1 VEAALRA
8 ARAGLSADPAVPPPS
23 ALRPYLDFARQSPM
37 SLAAIARVVDSDPE
51 FRARVVADVDESEI
65 GRAPWLWLARP
76 DGWEGELAAIE
87 TEAAAQASAA
97 NEQREERAASRKL
110 GAAQAALRRAEVA
123 AAASLEQLDVVR
135 EELAGERSGRLAAEA
150 RVAELEA
157 TVRDLGADRAGIV
170 RNLKDTEARLVERG
184 TALNALRA
192 RLRKLEGELEAE
204 RRFGRD
210 EPGPRATVA
219 PAPEPTGAPA
229 PDLPAVAQQVA
240 HAAEGVAALAE
251 ALHALAR
258 LVAGE
263 RADVRATDAAE
274 VELGTEALGGR
285 SATANDDGRVTPLRR
300 TPVALPGGV
309 FDDSLEAA
317 EHLLRVQGGRLV
329 VDGYNVTMQA
339 WPELGAAEQ
348 RRRLLTGL
356 SDLAHR
362 YGSAVDVVFD
372 GADVEPPAVPAPAR
386 RLVRARFSPV
396 GVEADDVVID
406 LVGRIPVATPV
417 VVVSSDKRVRE
428 GARRAGANLLHAR
441 QLLALLGR

>member
-1 VEAALRA
+1 
-8 ARAGLSADPAVPPPS
+8 
-23 ALRPYLDFARQSPM
+23 M

-51 FRARVVADVDESEI
+51 FRARVTAGVDETEV
-65 GRAPWLWLARP
+65 GRASWLWLARP
-76 DGWEGELAAIE
+76 DGWEDELAAIE
-87 TEAAAQASAA
+87 AEAAAEASAA
-97 NEQREERAASRKL
+97 NEQREERVASRRL

-135 EELAGERSGRLAAEA
+135 DELAGERSRRLAAEA
-150 RVAELEA
+150 RVAELET
-157 TVRDLGADRAGIV
+157 TVRDLGEDRAGIV

-192 RLRKLEGELEAE
+192 RLRELEGELEAE
-204 RRFGRD
+204 RRAGRG
-210 EPGPRATVA
+210 EPAVRA
-219 PAPEPTGAPA
+219 PAPGPAPGPGPAALSA
-229 PDLPAVAQQVA
+229 PDLPAVARQVA
-240 HAAEGVAALAE
+240 HAAEGVATVAE

-258 LVAGE
+258 LVAGDSAE
-263 RADVRATDAAE
+263 VHPTDAGE
-274 VELGTEALGGR
+274 VVTASDALGGR
-285 SATANDDGRVTPLRR
+285 SATGDDGRVTPVRR

-317 EHLLRVQGGRLV
+317 EHLLRVQGARLV

-339 WPELGAAEQ
+339 WPELGAADQ
-348 RRRLLTGL
+348 RGRLLTAL

-372 GADVEPPAVPAPAR
+372 GADVEPLAVPAPAR
-386 RLVRARFSPV
+386 RLVRVRFSPV